1 MSEPQLGLKASA
13 DGWRGVIGDGFT
25 LAGTASLAACVVD
38 RVGLATGAPVV
49 LVTYDGRRAGAEAAA
64 AAARAALAAGARQVR
79 LVPHLPTPTAT
90 AAVRRGEADIAL
102 LVTASHNPARWN
114 GLKVKVAPGCPLP
127 RELES
132 EIDTRFRTH
141 RLDALPQG
149 EIAVESPEA
158 LVGKHITE
166 VLARA
171 GMRRPLAVTVD
182 GLGGV
187 AGEPVARLCEQLG
200 WTVTRTACA
209 PDPDFGGIVPD
220 PSVPAS
226 RERAAGH
233 RTDLAIV
240 LDGDGDRV
248 YVLDHRGRTVQ
259 PHELLALLLE
269 RREELGV
276 PTAGVAVTVSTGTAV
291 REVARRIGA
300 PVHEVGVGF
309 KHLAPLLATNGVDLA
324 GGAVG
329 DLSFTEFGLD
339 RDPFAAIVLLADLLG
354 GTAASL
360 AELLDDL
367 RGRVGDLCWFE
378 SKVDAD
384 VPDLRGIGSAALR
397 TCGLEPAEIT
407 EVDGTKFWLPDGQ
420 WLLLR
425 TSTTEGG
432 VRMYGELGD
441 EQSTRALMHSVEEQ
455 LTNGTNWGV
464 DHD

>member
-1 MSEPQLGLKASA
+1 MSVPQLGLKASA
-13 DGWRGVIGDGFT
+13 DGWRGIIGDGFT
-25 LAGTASLAACVVD
+25 VAGVSLLAACVVD
-38 RVGLATGAPVV
+38 RVGLTTGAPVV
-49 LVTYDGRRAGAEAAA
+49 LVTHDGRRAGAEAAQ

-90 AAVRRGEADIAL
+90 AAVRRGDADLAL

-132 EIDTRFRTH
+132 EIDAHFRVR
-141 RLDALPQG
+141 RLEVSFREDFVAEP
-149 EIAVESPEA
+149 ADV
-158 LVGKHITE
+158 LVDRHITE

-171 GMRRPLAVTVD
+171 GTPRPLAVTVD

-187 AGEPVARLCEQLG
+187 AGEPVARLCERLG
-200 WTVTRTACA
+200 WTVTRVACT

-233 RTDLAIV
+233 RTDVAIV
-240 LDGDGDRV
+240 LDGDGDRI

-259 PHELLALLLE
+259 PSELLALLLE
-269 RREELGV
+269 RREKLGV
-276 PTAGVAVTVSTGTAV
+276 PTAGVAVTTSTGTAV
-291 REVARRIGA
+291 REVARRMGA

-309 KHLAPLLATNGVDLA
+309 KHLSPLLATNSVDVA

-339 RDPFAAIVLLADLLG
+339 RDPFAAIVLLAELLS
-354 GTAASL
+354 GTGFSL
-360 AELLDDL
+360 AALLDDL
-367 RGRVGDLCWFE
+367 RARVGELCWFE
-378 SKVDAD
+378 SKVDVEGAD
-384 VPDLRGIGSAALR
+384 PRAAGVTALR
-397 TCGLEPAEIT
+397 TCGLEPIEIT

-425 TSTTEGG
+425 ASTTEGG
-432 VRMYGELGD
+432 VRVYGELGD
-441 EQSTRALMHSVEEQ
+441 ERTTRALVRSVEEQ
-455 LTNGTNWGV
+455 LTSGINWGV
-464 DHD
+464 VHD